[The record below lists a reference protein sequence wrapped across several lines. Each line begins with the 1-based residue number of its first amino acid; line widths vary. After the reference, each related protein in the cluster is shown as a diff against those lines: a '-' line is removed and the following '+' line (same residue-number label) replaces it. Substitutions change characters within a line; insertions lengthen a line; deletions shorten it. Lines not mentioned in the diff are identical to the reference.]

1 MGVFEQAQIGQG
13 VFDLGAFK
21 KAQAAVHAVRDA
33 GVEQRG
39 FHHPALGV
47 AAVEHGDFLVVHALA
62 VQLADFID
70 HPLRFGVVAG
80 GLEHAHG
87 LARARVGAQVF
98 AQTLAVVRDEL
109 VGRVQDVAAAAV
121 VLLELDLVLHPKLAH
136 EVGHVAH
143 ARAAKGVD
151 ALVVVAHGKQG
162 VGAVAVLRQRAE
174 HLEPGVLQ
182 LVGVLELVDQDV
194 AKATLVV
201 LAHRGVVA
209 QDFIA
214 AQHQLTKVHH
224 AFALALRFVQGV
236 ELDLFSRLF
245 VARHHV
251 GRAQAIFF
259 AAADEVLH
267 LLGRVT
273 VGVDVVLLAQAL
285 DRREL
290 VLSVENL
297 KGLRQ
302 TRHHMVGAQKPVA
315 QAVEG
320 ADPHAAHI
328 HRQHGREPRHHFF
341 RGLVGEGHSQDTCRP
356 NLRGLQQP
364 SDARGQDPGLARARA
379 SQDQR
384 RLGRQGDGS
393 GLFGI
398 EALDQGRGGG
408 GIKQH
413 TPIVGSL

>member
-39 FHHPALGV
+39 FHHPTLGV
-47 AAVEHGDFLVVHALA
+47 AAVKHGNFLVVHALA

-80 GLEHAHG
+80 GLKHAHG

-194 AKATLVV
+194 AKAALVV

-251 GRAQAIFF
+251 GRAQALFF

-364 SDARGQDPGLARARA
+364 SDARGQDPGLARARTG
-379 SQDQR
+379 QDQR
-384 RLGRQGDGS
+384 RLSRQGDSG

>member
-1 MGVFEQAQIGQG
+1 M
-13 VFDLGAFK
+13 FDFGAFK
-21 KAQAAVHAVRDA
+21 KAQAAVHAVGDA
-33 GVEQRG
+33 SVEQRG

-47 AAVEHGDFLVVHALA
+47 AAVEHRDFLVVHAFA

-80 GLEHAHG
+80 GLKHAHG

-98 AQTLAVVRDEL
+98 AQALAVVRDEL

-121 VLLELDLVLHPKLAH
+121 VLLKLDLVLHPELAH

-143 ARAAKGVD
+143 ACAAKGVD
-151 ALVVVAHGKQG
+151 ALVIVAHREQG
-162 VGAVAVLRQRAE
+162 VGAVAILRQRAE
-174 HLEPGVLQ
+174 HLEPSVLQ

-194 AKATLVV
+194 SKTALVV
-201 LAHRGVVA
+201 LTHRGVVA
-209 QDFIA
+209 QHLVA
-214 AQHQLTKVHH
+214 AKHQFTKVHH
-224 AFALALRFVQGV
+224 ALALALRFVQGV
-236 ELDLFSRLF
+236 ELDFFARLF
-245 VARHHV
+245 VACDHIA
-251 GRAQAIFF
+251 RAQALFF

-267 LLGRVT
+267 LLGRVA

-290 VLSVENL
+290 VLGVEDL

-302 TRHHMVGAQKPVA
+302 TRQDVVGTQKTVA

-328 HRQHGREPRHHFF
+328 HRQHGREPRHHLFG
-341 RGLVGEGHSQDTCRP
+341 GLVGEGHGQNTGRP
-356 NLRGLQQP
+356 HLRGLQQP
-364 SDARGQDPGLARARA
+364 RDAGRQHPGLARARTG
-379 SQDQR
+379 QDQR
-384 RLGRQGDGS
+384 RLGRQGHGG

-398 EALDQGRGGG
+398 EALGQGRSGG